1 MNKEEIKE
9 IVAETVDYLFLQGKL
24 VDDDM
29 NYKYM
34 SKMLFKFY
42 DGGTGSDDDIIRAAV
57 QEQKKDEWFP
67 IITLYYKD
75 RMTVEGVADEL
86 CCDYSTIVRNK
97 KRLVMLIYNRV
108 YTSQ

>member
-9 IVAETVDYLFLQGKL
+9 VVAETVDYLFLQGKL

-42 DGGTGSDDDIIRAAV
+42 KNEIDEEIFREAIR
-57 QEQKKDEWFP
+57 EQKKDEWFP

-86 CCDYSTIVRNK
+86 CCDYSTVVRNK
-97 KRLVMLIYNRV
+97 KRLVMSIYNRI